1 MSLSAKGRQAAVV
14 LVGVLAGMLFAANR
28 AEAKIAKGTMLS
40 PSNGRTIEYRVYTP
54 PGYNPKLA
62 TRYPVVYSLHGEGG
76 VPSQRANNYAGTLDA
91 KITSGEIMPM
101 IWVFPDGQNN
111 SYYGNSFDG
120 TKQVYTHI
128 VNELVPKIDATFKT
142 VANRDNRAVE
152 GFSMGGFGAGLLA
165 AKASNLFSATLLEG
179 SAVPNWSKLLVKE
192 PDVSLGMYNNVEAN
206 WLPYSLWDQ
215 TSANAAKIAATVN
228 YKMIVGDHDGQMAN
242 NLKFRDFLLSKGIDP
257 KFQVAVNVG
266 HGGSMYIKEGSGLTF
281 LHQHFLSKRAA
292 AAGVKLA
299 AVPEPAA
306 AGLLAMAGVALMPR
320 RRSSRRQRFARLSWR
335 VDLNG

>member
-1 MSLSAKGRQAAVV
+1 MSLSSNWRRVAAV
-14 LVGVLAGMLFAANR
+14 LLGACACLSFAGQR
-28 AEAKIAKGTMLS
+28 AEAKIVKGSMLS
-40 PSNGRTIEYRVYTP
+40 PSNGRAVEYRVYTP
-54 PGYNPKLA
+54 PGYNPRAA

-128 VNELVPKIDATFKT
+128 INELVPQIDATFKT
-142 VANRDNRAVE
+142 VANRDNRAIE
-152 GFSMGGFGAGLLA
+152 GFSMGGFGSGLLA
-165 AKASNLFSATLLEG
+165 AKNSELFSATLLEG
-179 SAVPNWSKLLVKE
+179 AAVPTWSKLMIKE
-192 PDVSLGMYNNVEAN
+192 PDVSLEMYNNVEAN

-215 TSANAAKIAATVN
+215 TRVNAAKIAATVN

-242 NLKFRDFLLSKGIDP
+242 NLKFRDFLLSLGIDP

-281 LHQHFLSKRAA
+281 LHQHFLSKQAA

-299 AVPEPAA
+299 AVPEPATA
-306 AGLLAMAGVALMPR
+306 ALLGMAGLALVGIKR
-320 RRSSRRQRFARLSWR
+320 RRSAGS
-335 VDLNG
+335 